1 MAKIKDDRPKI
12 QMLLDIENIFG
23 ESTRGLG
30 QFILALLLMLIP
42 PIIIGYTSAYLF
54 IPWQIL
60 IIICTVWAIRMM
72 LIVMG
77 HEPARVENFK
87 RTRDDAFSMTN
98 SMCNIRLI
106 HPQGCVEYI
115 NGSIGFFVV
124 TYNSTSTDVLVKSR
138 MFDYFINTAVGKQPF
153 DIYIQNINDTKEL
166 DNKYANV
173 RLFGDDDAARA
184 FMEIIDYN
192 SKVVEEESRLT
203 RNILFIRG
211 SKYQWKEVY
220 ANIQSALNSEPA
232 RIFRK
237 CYLATDK
244 EEIEEIIS
252 RDIDGCVDLYDLL
265 QKKFY
270 TGNKHG
276 SKIISYDYKDLE
288 RKQEEVQQSE
298 EAITSFIP
306 TL

>member
-1 MAKIKDDRPKI
+1 MAKIKDERPKI

-30 QFILALLLMLIP
+30 QFILSLLLMLIP

-60 IIICTVWAIRMM
+60 VFICLVWAVRM
-72 LIVMG
+72 LLVVMG
-77 HEPARVENFK
+77 HEHARVENFK

-124 TYNSTSTDVLVKSR
+124 TYNSTSTDVLAKSK

-153 DIYIQNINDTKEL
+153 DIYIQNINDTREL

-173 RLFGDDDAARA
+173 KLFGDDESARA

-220 ANIQSALNSEPA
+220 ANIQSALSSEPA

-244 EEIEEIIS
+244 DEIEEIIS

-270 TGNKHG
+270 TGSKHG

-288 RKQEEVQQSE
+288 KKQEEVKQSE